1 MSAYRGQRPRR
12 WHGPERP
19 VRLARTW
26 GSCRGQVVDLVV
38 IDRWLAGHEVE
49 MTPEERIAAM
59 HAGEAAGLPRN
70 EICRRLGEHASRL
83 AKILATPSP
92 IDTTRFRGLYADAF
106 ANLTAPASDEP
117 TEPRDATDLE
127 DCSRPG
133 ALSEPRELEGTE

>member
-1 MSAYRGQRPRR
+1 MSTDREQGPRR
-12 WHGPERP
+12 WHGPARP

-38 IDRWLAGHEVE
+38 VERWLAGHEVE
-49 MTPEERIAAM
+49 TTPEERIAAM
-59 HAGEAAGLPRN
+59 YAGEAAGLPRN

-106 ANLTAPASDEP
+106 AGLADSVSDEP

-127 DCSRPG
+127 ARSRPG
-133 ALSEPRELEGTE
+133 VLGEPREVGGTE